1 MRKILTYSIS
11 FSIFI
16 ALAVFLI
23 TRPYVLNGN
32 KVFNLFFNNVYRKID
47 YVEIVGNNLVSTEDI
62 VFCLYTMDKKD
73 SFILKDKKAIIN
85 SLKNFGTIETVTL
98 KYTLPTKLT
107 ITIKEREPIMFYHD
121 SYGNVKIIDSNFNEF
136 YDSHVKLEYLIYLRG
151 RYMESAVRELL
162 KTAAKFPLIYENLT
176 EIENFFDCRFNIIL
190 NNRLEVLLPEKNVEQ
205 YFKIL
210 ESYTTKYNLLK
221 TNIYRIDFRN
231 PNKVFL
237 ASNKNVLKY
246 EPTPIQYVVY
256 RENYIRDDKYRN
268 IITNAFAKIK

>member
-1 MRKILTYSIS
+1 
-11 FSIFI
+11 
-16 ALAVFLI
+16 
-23 TRPYVLNGN
+23 
-32 KVFNLFFNNVYRKID
+32 
-47 YVEIVGNNLVSTEDI
+47 
-62 VFCLYTMDKKD
+62 
-73 SFILKDKKAIIN
+73 
-85 SLKNFGTIETVTL
+85 
-98 KYTLPTKLT
+98 
-107 ITIKEREPIMFYHD
+107 
-121 SYGNVKIIDSNFNEF
+121 
-136 YDSHVKLEYLIYLRG
+136 
-151 RYMESAVRELL
+151 MESAVRELL

-176 EIENFFDCRFNIIL
+176 EIENFFDYRFNIIL